1 MIKQDLRSLVRMIL
15 LLAETDMQI
24 GMHVALV
31 REAMIRPGL
40 RVRRAQYS
48 IRNSYEYSRI
58 FQHLGARFRCRVRI
72 ILTILRAHDSHRK
85 VWLHGYSAC
94 LRGSAKDLGPFEQAM
109 VFDACCVLLL
119 TPGLRIYA
127 ATGIERVRFVC
138 CVVSS
143 RSYFVLFCI

>member
-31 REAMIRPGL
+31 REAMIRPRL

-72 ILTILRAHDSHRK
+72 ILTILRPHDSHRK
-85 VWLHGYSAC
+85 VGWWNSAC
-94 LRGSAKDLGPFEQAM
+94 LRGSAKDPGPFEQAM
-109 VFDACCVLLL
+109 AFDACCVLLL

-127 ATGIERVRFVC
+127 VTGIERVRFVC

-143 RSYFVLFCI
+143 RSYLVLFCI